1 MPQPKKRH
9 NHSRTNRRRSHH
21 ALKGVEKLSAATAHR
36 LKKYFDLETKKF
48 EKMKEEMLQ
57 SNKSA

>member
-21 ALKGVEKLSAATAHR
+21 ALRGMDSIVSSTAHR
-36 LKKYFDLETKKF
+36 LKKYYD
-48 EKMKEEMLQ
+48 LQ
-57 SNKSA
+57 SKKVDQIKDKMLASK